1 MFYIGLIVGLFIGAN
16 IGLIF
21 SQLLT
26 SAKIEEAMLCKKTI

>member
-26 SAKIEEAMLCKKTI
+26 YAKIEEAMLCKRMI